1 MKELWGS
8 SHISAGHAA
17 YLESLYETFINNP
30 EDLSKEWLD
39 FFTNLPKHPNSNGEI
54 SHSEV
59 VKEFKNL
66 SRSKSVNKN
75 SIDERQGKV
84 IKLIKSYRNRGHL
97 QATLDPL
104 EMMEHKTV
112 EDLSIEFHGLS
123 KDDLDEQFYTDTFTD
138 KDKLS
143 LREIIDQLRASYCGN
158 IGVECNH
165 IFDADERRW
174 FQRKFESKLK
184 EYTYNK
190 DEKINIY
197 ERLNSA
203 EGLAK
208 YLSAKYV
215 GGRS

>member
-1 MKELWGS
+1 MSLSMKELWGS

-39 FFTNLPKHPNSNGEI
+39 FFTSLPKHPNSNGEI
-54 SHSEV
+54 SHREV

-66 SRSKSVNKN
+66 SRSKSIKKN

-104 EMMEHKTV
+104 GMMEHKTV

-123 KDDLDEQFYTDTFTD
+123 KDDLDEEFYTDTFTD
-138 KDKLS
+138 QDKLP
-143 LREIIDQLRASYCGN
+143 LREIVNQLKASYCGN

-165 IFDADERRW
+165 IFDARERRW
-174 FQRKFESKLK
+174 FQKKFESKLN
-184 EYTYNK
+184 EYTHSK
-190 DEKINIY
+190 D
-197 ERLNSA
+197 
-203 EGLAK
+203 
-208 YLSAKYV
+208 
-215 GGRS
+215 